1 MVDLHTHSTASDG
14 SLRPSELI
22 DAAVSRGLS
31 ALALTDHDTIDGLEE
46 AASAA
51 KTKRINFIPGVELE
65 INWEPGEFHLLGL
78 GITHPSYEFTMA
90 LNELCFLRE
99 KRNRDILDKMNESGI
114 EVQYEDVKALS
125 KGKIIGRPHFAA
137 FLVSRKIVKNTEQ
150 AFDRYLGKNRPF
162 YVRKYGL
169 DLERAVRIIKE
180 SGGIPV
186 LAHPLSLYVSW
197 GKLPDLLK
205 SFQEKGIEG
214 IEAWHPAAKVRGCK
228 RLEEL
233 GRNMGLYITAG
244 SDFHGESRL
253 DRKLGIT
260 AGGKKIDAAF
270 LKIPLIETPNYST
283 DNIS

>member
-31 ALALTDHDTIDGLEE
+31 ALALTDHDTIDGIEE

-51 KTKRINFIPGVELE
+51 KTKNITFIPGVELG
-65 INWEPGEFHLLGL
+65 INWEPGDFHLLGL
-78 GITHPSYEFTMA
+78 GITHPSYEFMMA
-90 LNELCFLRE
+90 LKELCFLRE
-99 KRNRDILDKMNESGI
+99 KRNREIMDKINEAGI
-114 EVQYEDVKALS
+114 DVQYEDVKALS

-162 YVRKYGL
+162 YIRKYGL

-233 GRNMGLYITAG
+233 GRKMGLYITAG

-260 AGGKKIDAAF
+260 AGGKKIDESF
-270 LKIPLIETPNYST
+270 LQIPLIYAST